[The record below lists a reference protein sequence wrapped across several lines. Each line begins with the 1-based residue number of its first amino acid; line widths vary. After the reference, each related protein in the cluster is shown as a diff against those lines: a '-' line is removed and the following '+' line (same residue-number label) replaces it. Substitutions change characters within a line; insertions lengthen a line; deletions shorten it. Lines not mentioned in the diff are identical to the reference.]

1 MGQRLLA
8 NLLKRECVNG
18 GGWPVYIFLTLL
30 VQCYIPFTWKLCH
43 VKKLDSRVVLLL
55 NYAVTVT
62 ISTVIAAKSDLFSVF
77 SYLPQCDF
85 SNLMMEKSLPSTAG
99 ITLMLGILSGFIF
112 YFSLYSSQRNISVNG
127 MGISSFFT
135 QMGLVAS
142 VIVAFAFFDEQISK
156 VQWIAMAG
164 IVLSVLLMT
173 CNNQKICIKSPMQ
186 LVIVCVLNVMVGVCN
201 KFYAKYA
208 LDMYK
213 NVFLAIAFLVAFL
226 AAGINVASDVR
237 HKKTALS
244 IRWQEFFCGITM
256 GAANLLYSYLN
267 LRCLE
272 IFSAALVIPIIS
284 AGGLVL
290 STLVSIL
297 FFKEQT
303 SRRHILAMLLVCAF
317 IFLLNQNA

>member
-1 MGQRLLA
+1 MDQRLPA
-8 NLLKRECVNG
+8 NLLKKECVNG
-18 GGWPVYIFLTLL
+18 GNYPVYILLTLL
-30 VQCYIPFTWKLCH
+30 VQCYIPFIWKLCH
-43 VKKLDSRVVLLL
+43 VKNVDTRVVLLL

-62 ISTVIAAKSDLFSVF
+62 ISAAIAVKNDLFSIF

-85 SNLMMEKSLPSTAG
+85 SRLMVEKSLPATAG
-99 ITLMLGILSGFIF
+99 IILVLGVFSGFVY
-112 YFSLYSSQRNISVNG
+112 YFSLYSAQRNISVNG
-127 MGISSFFT
+127 MGVSSFFT

-142 VIVAFAFFDEQISK
+142 VIVAFVFFDEQISK
-156 VQWIAMAG
+156 MQWIAMAG

-173 CNNQKICIKSPMQ
+173 CNNQKIRINSPAQ
-186 LVIVCVLNVMVGVCN
+186 LVIVCVLNVMVGASN

-208 LDMYK
+208 MDMYK

-226 AAGINVASDVR
+226 AAGVKVVLDIR
-237 HKKTALS
+237 HKKTTLC
-244 IRWQEFFCGITM
+244 IHFQELFCGITM

-267 LRCLE
+267 LKCLE
-272 IFSAALVIPIIS
+272 MFSAALVIPIIS

-297 FFKEQT
+297 LFKEQT